1 MIRILVAD
9 DHPLVREGLKK
20 VLIRQPDMKVVCEA
34 GDSQELLLQLQQHD
48 LDVVIMDLAMPGKSG
63 LEVLKEVKER
73 FPDLPV
79 LILSMYPEE
88 RFAVRTIRAGAAGY
102 LTKESAPQELV
113 KAIRHIVQGRK
124 YITPTVAERLA
135 SDDATK
141 KPPHETLSDRELQIL
156 CLIASGKTVK
166 EIANEL
172 SLSISSIRTYR
183 SRILEKMNMRSDN
196 DLTQYALRNQL
207 IA

>member
-1 MIRILVAD
+1 MIKILIAD

-34 GDSQELLLQLQQHD
+34 GNSQELLLQVQQHD
-48 LDVVIMDLAMPGKSG
+48 LDVIVMDLAMPGRSG
-63 LEVLKEVKER
+63 LEVLREVKER
-73 FPDLPV
+73 FPGIPV
-79 LILSMYPEE
+79 LILSMYPED

-113 KAIRHIVQGRK
+113 KAIRHVVQGRK

-135 SDDATK
+135 SDDPAQ
-141 KPPHETLSDRELQIL
+141 KPPHETLSDREMQIL

-166 EIANEL
+166 EIADEL

-183 SRILEKMNMRSDN
+183 ARILEKMNMRSDN

-207 IA
+207 IV